1 MPVTLKMDLF
11 NKGEEETRFCWKCHE
26 ELQNGE
32 RHIYWGIQFEKEFV
46 QCSFHRQPT
55 KVEVGLSVLIS
66 YGFIDTFKFV
76 QGEITYYKINK
87 TNRRGKILNPATPS
101 YISAEQML
109 ELYENP
115 SAELVVKLVE
125 ENLKPNKYWKDKAEE
140 ELKSKEVETGKD
152 GIRRGA
158 RVLSLE
164 RNCKECGVSEAEM
177 VAKNPKYTLCRG
189 VCVVCY
195 RRLYRKKS
203 NAISL

>member
-11 NKGEEETRFCWKCHE
+11 NKGEEETRFCWRCHE
-26 ELQNGE
+26 ELQDRE
-32 RHIYWGIQFEKEFV
+32 RHVYWGIQFEKEFV

-55 KVEVGLSVLIS
+55 KVQVGLSVLYS
-66 YGFIDTFKFV
+66 YGFVDTFQINHEGIQF
-76 QGEITYYKINK
+76 YKINK
-87 TNRRGKILNPATPS
+87 TNRREKILNPATPS
-101 YISAEQML
+101 FLTAEHML

-115 SAELVVKLVE
+115 SAELVVKFIE
-125 ENLKPNKYWKDKAEE
+125 ENLKPNRYWKGKVEE

-164 RNCKECGVSEAEM
+164 RNCNECGVSEAEM

-195 RRLYRKKS
+195 RRMYRKKT
-203 NAISL
+203 NAV